1 MDAAPNFS
9 ANESVLH
16 LDRPDTVISV
26 TPFVF
31 NAWATFSLT
40 SPLPTNK
47 IRLSSSLPK
56 IRFARLSATV
66 PILTC
71 PREMSVWV
79 RINFPAWKLFSNK
92 RIKVSVVGPLLLC
105 RLFHLAEDLRFANHL
120 RSQSRG

>member
-9 ANESVLH
+9 ANESVLS

-31 NAWATFSLT
+31 SAWATFSLT

-92 RIKVSVVGPLLLC
+92 RIKVFPVCSAC
-105 RLFHLAEDLRFANHL
+105 FAFV
-120 RSQSRG
+120 